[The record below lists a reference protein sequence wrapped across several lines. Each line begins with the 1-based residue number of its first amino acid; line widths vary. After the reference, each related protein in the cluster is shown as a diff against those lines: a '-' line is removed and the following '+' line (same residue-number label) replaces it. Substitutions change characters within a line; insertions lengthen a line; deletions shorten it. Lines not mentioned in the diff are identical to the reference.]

1 MTSLA
6 AVLPDTTPD
15 FDAIKK
21 KQQLT
26 WASGNYAKVGSTLQ
40 LSGELLCE
48 AMDLRSGATVL
59 DVAAGNGNATLAAAR
74 RHCNVTSTDYVREL
88 LDQSAERAQA
98 DGFPIQYQVADAENL
113 PFMDGQ
119 FDNVMSTFGVMFTP
133 NQARSASEM
142 LRVCRPG
149 GKIGLANWTPDGF
162 IGQLFKLIGKYVTP
176 PAGLSS
182 PALWGTEGFINTHFG
197 HAAAAI
203 EIEQREFCFRY
214 LSPEHWLDVFRTYY
228 GPTHKAFGALPEV
241 EQALLAAD
249 ILELIHKHNV
259 ATDGTMK
266 LPSTYLQIVITKAAI

>member
-133 NQARSASEM
+133 NQAQSASEM
-142 LRVCRPG
+142 LRVCRAG

-182 PALWGTEGFINTHFG
+182 PALWGTEAFIHTHFG
-197 HAAAAI
+197 HGADAI

-228 GPTHKAFGALPEV
+228 GPTHKAFGALPEA

-249 ILELIHKHNV
+249 ILELINSHNV

-266 LPSTYLQIVITKAAI
+266 LPSTYLQIVITKTAI

>member
-133 NQARSASEM
+133 NQAQSASEM
-142 LRVCRPG
+142 LRVCRAG

-182 PALWGTEGFINTHFG
+182 PALWGTEAFIHTHFG
-197 HAAAAI
+197 HGADAI

-228 GPTHKAFGALPEV
+228 GPTHKAFGALPEA

-249 ILELIHKHNV
+249 ILELINSHNV

-266 LPSTYLQIVITKAAI
+266 LPSTYLEIVITKAAI

>member
-133 NQARSASEM
+133 NQAQSASEM
-142 LRVCRPG
+142 LRVCRAG

-182 PALWGTEGFINTHFG
+182 PALWGTEAFIHTHFG
-197 HAAAAI
+197 HGADAI

-228 GPTHKAFGALPEV
+228 GPTHKAFGALPEA

-249 ILELIHKHNV
+249 ILELINKHNV